1 MVRENIS
8 NFGGV
13 FAKTKQASF
22 WDHNFSGATLRPGLK
37 AFDIWMAF
45 EEGLGFFFS
54 ELENH
59 EEKQT
64 MNPEMDKMSGVSW
77 LDDSIYRFSLKETD

>member
-1 MVRENIS
+1 MINYVFSIWELEKISSKNHQLQTPWFDYIS

-13 FAKTKQASF
+13 FAKTKQPSF

-45 EEGLGFFFS
+45 EEGLGFSF
-54 ELENH
+54 
-59 EEKQT
+59 Q
-64 MNPEMDKMSGVSW
+64 SW
-77 LDDSIYRFSLKETD
+77 KNMKKNKR